1 MSALTA
7 KTRDTKISALWDIKL
22 KILIIIKTIITFRV
36 RMKSSIKVNRNKAS
50 TSLEQTVSTAQ
61 NTQKIVHLKTMKG
74 LVLNSVTRITNLN
87 NYMI

>member
-22 KILIIIKTIITFRV
+22 KILLIIKTISFRV
-36 RMKSSIKVNRNKAS
+36 RMKSSIKVNRNKTS

-87 NYMI
+87 NYVI

>member
-22 KILIIIKTIITFRV
+22 KILLIIKTITFRV
-36 RMKSSIKVNRNKAS
+36 RMKSSIKVNRNKTS

>member
-1 MSALTA
+1 
-7 KTRDTKISALWDIKL
+7 
-22 KILIIIKTIITFRV
+22 
-36 RMKSSIKVNRNKAS
+36 MKSSIKVNRNKAS

-87 NYMI
+87 NYVI

>member
-22 KILIIIKTIITFRV
+22 KILIIIKTITFRV
-36 RMKSSIKVNRNKAS
+36 RMKSIIKVNRNKAS

-74 LVLNSVTRITNLN
+74 LVLNSVTRIKNLN
-87 NYMI
+87 NYVI